1 MKLSVGIKLTFL
13 GGMGEVGGNAVL
25 LEDSVFD
32 VRIIIDFGIN
42 LQHWN
47 DLDATAT
54 DSTVQQLL
62 AKQILPTIKSTTIE
76 NLYDGDLGDTNV
88 DGILI
93 SHPHRDHYGGLP
105 FLNRQIP
112 VYAGFASKK
121 IILAFAASEGQN
133 ASNDFDD
140 LNWHEFRT
148 GEILD
153 IKGLVIVPVHVDH
166 SVPGSYGF
174 IIHSSS
180 GIIVYTGNFRF
191 HGPMKQFTTDFLTE
205 MQTHAIFSK
214 KTGILPTPEE
224 RIKVLICEGTK
235 ITHGLSR
242 IGEQYPEK
250 NGPVISQKS
259 LFVYFC
265 QIRPD

>member
-1 MKLSVGIKLTFL
+1 MLFYSKIQCLMCALSLIL
-13 GGMGEVGGNAVL
+13 GLIFNIG
-25 LEDSVFD
+25 
-32 VRIIIDFGIN
+32 
-42 LQHWN
+42 N

-121 IILAFAASEGQN
+121 IILALAASEGQN

-166 SVPGSYGF
+166 SVPRSLRLYHSFFFWHYCLYG
-174 IIHSSS
+174 
-180 GIIVYTGNFRF
+180 RF
-191 HGPMKQFTTDFLTE
+191 
-205 MQTHAIFSK
+205 S
-214 KTGILPTPEE
+214 
-224 RIKVLICEGTK
+224 
-235 ITHGLSR
+235 LSR
-242 IGEQYPEK
+242 THETVHHRFSHRNPNTCNFSRK
-250 NGPVISQKS
+250 NRNLAHP
-259 LFVYFC
+259 
-265 QIRPD
+265 